1 MIGVGRELQRRAG
14 FGCILLFVSLLT
26 ACAAGPTAPTTP
38 QNPLAHL
45 AVPAG
50 SVVVVIDDP
59 RGPRKLRG
67 SSGPGYQAR
76 LAYDA
81 DPALGRRVALL
92 AKRYELDVLEQWPIR
107 HLSAHCFVAAAPPS
121 ATITALEGDPL
132 VRWVQPFNEFTT
144 KTATPDQEFT
154 QPAIGAGVIAQFAR
168 AVQEQGEGVSI
179 AVIDTSVDQSHPD
192 LRQSRITEENFVGR
206 RGRPQQ
212 EEHGTAVVGLIA
224 AQPSHP
230 QGIAGL
236 AQDANVSVLRACWQR
251 SGAGGQCNTLT
262 LALALDA
269 AIDMNPDIINL
280 SLSGAYDRVLQELV
294 QHMLDRDTL
303 VVAAFD
309 ERRAPAKRFPA
320 PQNGV
325 VYAFGTSSVGAANNP
340 PERAFAGPQ
349 NVVQAPRKALSL
361 VPNAS
366 YGVVS
371 GHSIAAPQVT
381 AMAARLMARTPNA
394 SRSKI
399 QEQLES
405 WLALK

>member
-1 MIGVGRELQRRAG
+1 MGVDSAIRGGARL
-14 FGCILLFVSLLT
+14 GCIVLFVSLLG
-26 ACAAGPTAPTTP
+26 ACAAVPSASTAAKT
-38 QNPLAHL
+38 PLAQL

-59 RGPRKLRG
+59 RGSRKLRG

-81 DPALGRRVALL
+81 DPALGRRVRLL
-92 AKRYELDVLEQWPIR
+92 AKRYKLDVLEQWPIR

-121 ATITALEGDPL
+121 ATIAALEGDPL

-144 KTATPDQEFT
+144 KTATTGQEFA
-154 QPAIGAGVIAQFAR
+154 QPVLGAGVIAQFAR

-192 LRQSRITEENFVGR
+192 LLQSRITEENFVGR

-224 AQPSHP
+224 AQPSRP

-269 AIDMNPDIINL
+269 AIDLNPDIINL

-303 VVAAFD
+303 VVAAYD
-309 ERRAPAKRFPA
+309 ERRDPAKRFPA
-320 PQNGV
+320 PQAGV
-325 VYAFGTSSVGAANNP
+325 VYAFGSSSVGAETAASGP
-340 PERAFAGPQ
+340 AFVGPQ

-394 SRSKI
+394 SRRKI

-405 WLALK
+405 WLKVM